1 MRAADAALKEQKVAD
16 DEGRF
21 TIREQT
27 IQERLRSE
35 YPTLFYHAVLPSSVA
50 ARHMELLRMQYIALA
65 EQVLAL
71 CPPNRSRSLALTE
84 LEYSL
89 MRAIQSLAMTGEL
102 VDPRG
107 DERDI

>member
-1 MRAADAALKEQKVAD
+1 MPQTRREEEPKVAD

-21 TIREQT
+21 TIRQPQV
-27 IQERLRSE
+27 QERLRSE
-35 YPTLFYHAVLPSSVA
+35 YPTFFYHAVPPSSVA
-50 ARHMELLRMQYIALA
+50 ARHMELLRMHYIALA

-89 MRAIQSLAMTGEL
+89 MRAIQSLALTGEL
-102 VDPRG
+102 VDPRVPPEG
-107 DERDI
+107 EP